1 MTADELPLPRG
12 PVSDAVLA
20 ALRTPAG
27 SAPTAVPTTGLDP
40 WGEDLHLALYAC
52 HELHYRSFPGVDP
65 GWEWDV
71 GLLETRG
78 RLEARFLDA
87 LRAETG
93 GIPGC
98 GGSTGVPPDDVA
110 AALAPLLS
118 AEPTDGTGVSHALAA
133 APDLARFREYVVHR
147 SVYHLK
153 EADPHAL
160 LIPRLT
166 GRAKAAVV
174 AVEFDEY
181 GGGRAERMHATLFAD
196 LMRGVGLD
204 ATYHAYL
211 DVVPAPML
219 AVVNL
224 MSTFGWHRGRRGM
237 MVGHFAAAEA
247 GTPPSAARLA
257 KVVAALGVEDPACA
271 LFFTEHVEA
280 DAVHEQLMR
289 REVIGGL
296 LDEDPGLAAD
306 IVFGVHATGRVEA
319 RFAAHVVGAW
329 EAGRSSLGAWGRDR
343 GNGL

>member
-1 MTADELPLPRG
+1 MHAPGHVPADGLPLPRG

-27 SAPTAVPTTGLDP
+27 SGVAAVPELGLDP

-52 HELHYRSFPGVDP
+52 HELHDRSFPGVDP

-71 GLLETRG
+71 GLLEVRG

-87 LRAETG
+87 LRGETG

-98 GGSTGVPPDDVA
+98 GGTTGVPPDDVD
-110 AALAPLLS
+110 AALAPLLC
-118 AEPTDGTGVSHALAA
+118 AEPAGGTGVSHVLAA

-147 SVYHLK
+147 SLCGLK
-153 EADPHAL
+153 EADRHAL
-160 LIPRLT
+160 PVPGPT
-166 GRAKAAVV
+166 GRAKAAVA
-174 AVEFDEY
+174 AVGCDEC
-181 GGGRAERMHATLFAD
+181 GGGRAGRTHAVSFAD
-196 LMRGVGLD
+196 LMRGLGLD
-204 ATYHAYL
+204 AAYGAYL

-224 MSTFGWHRGRRGM
+224 VSAFGRLRARRGM
-237 MVGHFAAAEA
+237 MAGHLAAAEA
-247 GTPPSAARLA
+247 ETPPSAARLA
-257 KVVAALGVEDPACA
+257 KAVAALGVEDPACA
-271 LFFTEHVEA
+271 LFFAERVEA
-280 DAVHEQLMR
+280 GAAHERLVR

-319 RFAAHVVGAW
+319 RFAEHVTGAW
-329 EAGRSSLGAWGRDR
+329 GAGRSSLGPWG
-343 GNGL
+343 